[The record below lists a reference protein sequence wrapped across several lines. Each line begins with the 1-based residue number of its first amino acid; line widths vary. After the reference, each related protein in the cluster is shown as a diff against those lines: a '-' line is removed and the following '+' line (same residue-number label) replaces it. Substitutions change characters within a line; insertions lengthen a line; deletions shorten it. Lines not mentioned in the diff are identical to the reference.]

1 MKTISRDNTHKKNII
16 KNINNTI
23 GIPSS
28 YAAKLVDNL
37 ISILILNLLKTNQLK
52 IKNFGTFNLKYKKK
66 RIGRNPKNKVVHEI
80 LARKVLTFKAALKLN
95 NNVNAY
101 GEK

>member
-37 ISILILNLLKTNQLK
+37 ISILISKLLKTNQLK

-66 RIGRNPKNKVVHEI
+66 RIGRNPKHKVVHEI
-80 LARKVLTFKAALKLN
+80 LARKVLTFKAALTLN

-101 GEK
+101 GKK